1 MLSSERRKKSF
12 RLTRFSKIL
21 NHADRLLKRPLLVAV
36 LATLPAIVVAHGGR
50 LNGDGCHRED
60 GTGEV
65 HCHRSASTTLNSRIE
80 PTKGP
85 YRREEYAFIAYKT
98 FSDAGFYTDV
108 KCKTSVDH
116 VVSLKDAHESGAA
129 LWSQAQKKVF
139 SNDRRNHVA
148 ACSRINSSKGAS
160 TPGEFLRKSDDEKG
174 LEYEIKNLCRYL
186 EIYYIVKEDYGLS
199 FANNNRNVFK
209 ECGLTLD

>member
-1 MLSSERRKKSF
+1 MIF
-12 RLTRFSKIL
+12 
-21 NHADRLLKRPLLVAV
+21 
-36 LATLPAIVVAHGGR
+36 AHGGR
-50 LNGDGCHRED
+50 LNGDGCHRENK
-60 GTGEV
+60 TGGV
-65 HCHRSASTTLNSRIE
+65 HCHRSASTTLHSRIE

-160 TPGEFLRKSDDEKG
+160 TPEEFLRKSDDEKG
-174 LEYEIKNLCRYL
+174 LEYEIKNFCRYL